1 MLELRSDTPV
11 PKSMQ
16 TSEIQALIQL
26 LDDPD
31 DGVYQHVR
39 EVLMGQ
45 GDRVLPWLRSERHAY
60 PWADLHGQR
69 LDELVH
75 GLHFA
80 SLRNRSV
87 SWGFGQERSVL
98 EGAIILEEAVQ
109 PGVDSEG
116 IRTAFN
122 KLRRDAWLEMDTSLT
137 TLEQVRLLNHILFE
151 GYGMARLHRR
161 TPQPGDALLGQ
172 VLLQKKGNP
181 VGIGMLYL
189 ALAQSLEMPLF
200 PVQLRHHVLLCCC
213 DADRIPEKSMA
224 GEDVAFY
231 VNPFGKGGI
240 IAPADIDDFISDSE
254 RQAGSFCAPCPVE
267 FAMER
272 HFYHVAWLL
281 EQREQTSLARQVRE
295 LIAPWAS
302 KTEHPANGG
311 NHHPEI

>member
-1 MLELRSDTPV
+1 
-11 PKSMQ
+11 
-16 TSEIQALIQL
+16 
-26 LDDPD
+26 
-31 DGVYQHVR
+31 
-39 EVLMGQ
+39 MGQ
-45 GDRVLPWLRSERHAY
+45 GEQLLPWLRNERHAY

-80 SLRNRSV
+80 ALRNRSV
-87 SWGFGQERSVL
+87 AWGFGQERSVL
-98 EGAIILEEAVQ
+98 EGAIILEEAVM
-109 PGVDSEG
+109 PHADGEG
-116 IRTAFN
+116 IRAAFQ

-137 TLEQVRLLNHILFE
+137 TLEQVRLLNHTLFE
-151 GYGMARLHRR
+151 RYGLAKLHRR

-172 VLLQKKGNP
+172 VLQQRKGNP

-189 ALAQSLEMPLF
+189 ALAQSLEMPLY
-200 PVQLRHHVLLCCC
+200 PVQLRHHFLLCCH
-213 DADRIPEKSMA
+213 DEDRIPEKPGSGA
-224 GEDVAFY
+224 DASFY
-231 VNPFGKGGI
+231 IHPFGKGSI
-240 IAPADIDDFISDSE
+240 ILPGDIEDFISESE
-254 RQAGSFCAPCPVE
+254 RQAGTFCAPCPVE

>member
-1 MLELRSDTPV
+1 
-11 PKSMQ
+11 MQ
-16 TSEIQALIQL
+16 PSEIQALIQL

-31 DGVYQHVR
+31 EGVYQHVR
-39 EVLMGQ
+39 EALLGQ
-45 GDRVLPWLRSERHAY
+45 GEQLLPWLRSERHAY

-80 SLRNRSV
+80 ALRNRSV
-87 SWGFGQERSVL
+87 AWGFGQERSVL
-98 EGAIILEEAVQ
+98 EGAIILEEAVM
-109 PGVDSEG
+109 PHADGEG
-116 IRTAFN
+116 IRAAFQ

-137 TLEQVRLLNHILFE
+137 TLEQVRLLNHTLFE
-151 GYGMARLHRR
+151 RYGLAKLHRR

-172 VLLQKKGNP
+172 VLQQRKGNP

-189 ALAQSLEMPLF
+189 ALAQSLEMPLY
-200 PVQLRHHVLLCCC
+200 PVQLRHHFLLCCH
-213 DADRIPEKSMA
+213 DEDRIPEKPGSGA
-224 GEDVAFY
+224 DASFY
-231 VNPFGKGGI
+231 IHPFGKGSI
-240 IAPADIDDFISDSE
+240 ILPGDIEDFISESE
-254 RQAGSFCAPCPVE
+254 RQAGTFCAPCPVE